1 MGPMAYLEGKPE
13 GDHSMPL
20 KRRTGRGVLGVASR
34 DPRDMAKAGLLEVQS
49 PAMKVR
55 IHRKTA
61 PETGA
66 TPCPRLEPD
75 AGAASAV
82 VEHRP
87 MRTGEGMSGRPTSRW
102 HVQRGRT
109 TGSPTGRES

>member
-1 MGPMAYLEGKPE
+1 MGPMAYLDGKPE

-20 KRRTGRGVLGVASR
+20 KRRACRGVLGVASR

-55 IHRKTA
+55 IHRKTT

-66 TPCPRLEPD
+66 TPCPGPN
-75 AGAASAV
+75 
-82 VEHRP
+82 
-87 MRTGEGMSGRPTSRW
+87 RTPGQPPRSWGI
-102 HVQRGRT
+102 VQ
-109 TGSPTGRES
+109 